1 MGKRQADGKEAIP
14 WSGKRPSQMSKRQ
27 LDGKEATMVRIEIAR
42 WERDKQMGR
51 KLPWLGY
58 R

>member
-14 WSGKRPSQMSKRQ
+14 WLGKRHSQMRKRQ
-27 LDGKEATMVRIEIAR
+27 PDGKEATMVRIKIAR

-51 KLPWLGY
+51 KLPWLG
-58 R
+58 